1 MYILSSRS
9 PTLKV
14 GDKVT
19 LTCQDTE
26 EGKHEGINKIMT
38 TEEKK
43 TGRNTRNTGGRTGA
57 ASPGSGAKRHRKAR
71 IRDRA
76 SLSGGLPDVGQGLR
90 FRDTL

>member
-43 TGRNTRNTGGRTGA
+43 T
-57 ASPGSGAKRHRKAR
+57 
-71 IRDRA
+71 
-76 SLSGGLPDVGQGLR
+76 
-90 FRDTL
+90 